1 MRALLSHLLTR
12 PEPRST
18 FDSFW
23 TTTRSLRVDFTNPT
37 ERAVALG
44 YHADRL
50 GFAFLGGY
58 ASALTKLDATLGPDD
73 LGALCATE
81 DGGAHPKAIKASLAG
96 GKLTGTK
103 RFVSGGS
110 HATRLLVI
118 ASEGVSDDGRSRL
131 RVVRVDPKS
140 PGVTLQPMADLPFVP
155 EIPHASV
162 ELRDVAVREEDVL
175 PGDGYTDALKPFR
188 TLEDLHVH
196 AAVLGYLASVA
207 RRHDWP
213 PKEQE
218 RILAAIAAA
227 VGLSSGDPAAPGTH
241 LALAALLDV
250 TESLVF
256 SADALWSPGDE
267 RSRFLRDL
275 PLLKV
280 ASKARE
286 ARRQKAWAAL
296 AG

>member
-1 MRALLSHLLTR
+1 MRSLLTHLLTR
-12 PEPRST
+12 PEPQST
-18 FDSFW
+18 FESFW
-23 TTTRSLRVDFTNPT
+23 AATRPLRTAFTNPT
-37 ERAVALG
+37 ECAVALG

-58 ASALTKLDATLGPDD
+58 GSAMTKLDPSLGPDD

-81 DGGAHPKAIKASLAG
+81 DGGGHPKSIKTSLAG
-96 GKLTGTK
+96 GKLNGTK
-103 RFVSGGS
+103 RFVSGGTY
-110 HATRLLVI
+110 ATRLLVV
-118 ASEGVSDDGRSRL
+118 ASEGLTDDGRNRL

-140 PGVTLQPMADLPFVP
+140 AGVSLQSMPDLPFVP

-162 ELRDVAVREEDVL
+162 ELHDVAVRAEDLL
-175 PGDGYTDALKPFR
+175 PGDGYDDALKPFR

-196 AAVLGYLASVA
+196 AAVLGYVASVA
-207 RRHDWP
+207 RRDDWP
-213 PKEQE
+213 PHAQE

-227 VGLSSGDPAAPGTH
+227 VGLSDAGPSDAGTH
-241 LALAALLDV
+241 LALAALL
-250 TESLVF
+250 ESTDALL
-256 SADALWSPGDE
+256 ADTRELWSPGDE
-267 RSRFLRDL
+267 RARFVRDL

-296 AG
+296 AN

>member
-1 MRALLSHLLTR
+1 MRELLSHLLTR
-12 PEPRST
+12 PEPQST

-23 TTTRSLRVDFTNPT
+23 KTTRSLRASFTNPA

-58 ASALTKLDATLGPDD
+58 AAAMTKLDPTLGPDD

-81 DGGAHPKAIKASLAG
+81 DGGAHPQAIKASLAD
-96 GKLTGTK
+96 GKLNGTK
-103 RFVSGGS
+103 RFVSGGAF
-110 HATRLLVI
+110 ATRLLVV
-118 ASEGVSDDGRSRL
+118 ASEGTTDEGRNRL
-131 RVVRVDPKS
+131 RVVRVAPKS
-140 PGVTLQPMADLPFVP
+140 PGVTLQPMPELPFVP

-162 ELRDVAVREEDVL
+162 ELREVIVRAADLL
-175 PGDGYTDALKPFR
+175 PGDGYDDALKPFR

-196 AAVLGYLASVA
+196 AGLLGYLASVA
-207 RRHDWP
+207 RRDDWP
-213 PKEQE
+213 PHAQE
-218 RILAAIAAA
+218 RLLAAIAAA
-227 VGLSSGDPAAPGTH
+227 VGLSDSDPSHAGTH
-241 LALAALLDV
+241 LALASLLESTDALV
-250 TESLVF
+250 
-256 SADALWSPGDE
+256 ADTRELWSPGDE
-267 RSRFLRDL
+267 RTRFVRDL

-296 AG
+296 AN

>member
-1 MRALLSHLLTR
+1 MRALLTHLLTR
-12 PEPRST
+12 PDPQST

-23 TTTRSLRVDFTNPT
+23 AATRSLRASFTNPT

-58 ASALTKLDATLGPDD
+58 ASAMTRLDPTLGPDD

-81 DGGAHPKAIKASLAG
+81 DGGAHPKSIQTSLSSG
-96 GKLTGTK
+96 RLRGTK
-103 RFVSGGS
+103 RFVSGGRF
-110 HATRLLVI
+110 ATRLLVV
-118 ASEGVSDDGRSRL
+118 ASEGASDDGRNRL
-131 RVVRVDPKS
+131 RVVRVDPKA
-140 PGVTLQPMADLPFVP
+140 PGVTLQPMPDLPFVP

-162 ELRDVAVREEDVL
+162 ELRDVAVRAEDLL
-175 PGDGYTDALKPFR
+175 PGDGYSDALKAFR

-196 AAVLGYLASVA
+196 AALLGYLASVA

-213 PKEQE
+213 PQAQEQ
-218 RILAAIAAA
+218 IFAAIAAA
-227 VGLSSGDPAAPGTH
+227 VALGSADPSQPGTH
-241 LALAALLDV
+241 LALAGLLDS
-250 TESLVF
+250 TGQILF
-256 SADALWSPGDE
+256 DADALWSAGDE
-267 RSRFLRDL
+267 RTRFVRDL

-286 ARRQKAWAAL
+286 ARRTKAWAAL
-296 AG
+296 AR

>member
-1 MRALLSHLLTR
+1 MRSLLTHLLTR
-12 PEPRST
+12 PEPQST
-18 FDSFW
+18 FESFW
-23 TTTRSLRVDFTNPT
+23 TATRLLRVSFTNPV

-58 ASALTKLDATLGPDD
+58 ASAMTKLDPTLGPDD

-81 DGGAHPKAIKASLAG
+81 DGGAHPKSIKTTLTNG
-96 GKLTGTK
+96 RLTGTK

-110 HATRLLVI
+110 YATRLLVV
-118 ASEGVSDDGRSRL
+118 ASEGVTDDGRNRL
-131 RVVRVDPKS
+131 RVVRVEPKS
-140 PGVTLQPMADLPFVP
+140 PGVTLQPMPDLPFVP

-162 ELRDVAVREEDVL
+162 ELHEIAVQPGDLL
-175 PGDGYTDALKPFR
+175 PGDGYDDALKPFR

-196 AAVLGYLASVA
+196 AGLLGYLASVA
-207 RRHDWP
+207 RRDDWSP
-213 PKEQE
+213 HAQE
-218 RILAAIAAA
+218 RILAAIAGA
-227 VGLSSGDPAAPGTH
+227 VGLSDAAPSDAGTH
-241 LALAALLDV
+241 LALAALLEATDA
-250 TESLVF
+250 LV
-256 SADALWSPGDE
+256 ADTRELWSPGDE
-267 RSRFLRDL
+267 RTRFSRDL

-296 AG
+296 AN